1 MPAQADSI
9 DVKSYYFDGLEQ
21 NAQVLLNTEKTKIEY
36 RTVTVPATCYR
47 TEYRRVCHPRPRSC
61 RQECRNGRCTTVCSP
76 AGRICRNE
84 IVQIPYRC
92 MRRVTRPFEVHDYY
106 VDTYAQLNFD
116 LQNLDGGVG
125 ENFKI
130 SMKGEQD
137 KLTLQDS
144 KNYLV
149 LLRNKSRSE
158 SFDGAYK
165 TVNLKYDISFASV
178 KKIDEV
184 IGNGIKNVSLEN
196 GILQFELGKTFNTR
210 EFIQNLKVYKSRTLS
225 KDILLFDRNLMQN
238 EMDIQIMA
246 SNSVITVDLVKL
258 GIQIPSKTR
267 VILTTKFNERGA
279 EILNS
284 SKLKI
289 QATANWIFSK

>member
-1 MPAQADSI
+1 
-9 DVKSYYFDGLEQ
+9 
-21 NAQVLLNTEKTKIEY
+21 
-36 RTVTVPATCYR
+36 
-47 TEYRRVCHPRPRSC
+47 
-61 RQECRNGRCTTVCSP
+61 
-76 AGRICRNE
+76 
-84 IVQIPYRC
+84 

-289 QATANWIFSK
+289 QATANWIFLK